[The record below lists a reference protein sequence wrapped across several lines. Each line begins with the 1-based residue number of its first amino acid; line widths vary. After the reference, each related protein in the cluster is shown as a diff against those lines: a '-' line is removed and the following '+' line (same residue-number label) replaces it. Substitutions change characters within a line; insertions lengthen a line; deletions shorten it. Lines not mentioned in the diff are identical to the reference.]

1 MHADGSGCHRSR
13 VAACAGDA
21 ARLAVACGRALFLLA
36 VVILW
41 ACGSATPTDDPGVRS
56 AGDHVLLYD
65 GPELEVALG
74 IAYASGHLGDSDL
87 VLWASLAGTDDG
99 ARVTVDR
106 AAVSVQMPNR
116 RIVPLM
122 TQEEFRGRYGA
133 LQGAARRAA
142 VAAPSLVATGPGRAP
157 CGSWFFADPG
167 VGFPRDVL
175 RISVLEACDGPLFFR
190 IPGGVQPG
198 RWELEIHL
206 RESVVEIPFVLEA
219 D

>member
-1 MHADGSGCHRSR
+1 MPRDNGGQDTAERSR
-13 VAACAGDA
+13 TSVVGIIAAGRR
-21 ARLAVACGRALFLLA
+21 RLAALTLIIAGACSSAPPTVAPAVRA
-36 VVILW
+36 V
-41 ACGSATPTDDPGVRS
+41 
-56 AGDHVLLYD
+56 GDHVLLYD

-74 IAYASGHLGDSDL
+74 IAYASGRLGDSDL
-87 VLWASLAGTDDG
+87 VLWTSLAGTEDG

-106 AAVSVQMPNR
+106 AAVSVRMPDR
-116 RIVPLM
+116 TIVPLM

-142 VAAPSLVATGPGRAP
+142 VAAPSLVATAPGRAP

-175 RISVLEACDGPLFFR
+175 HISVLEACDGPLFFR

-206 RESVVEIPFVLEA
+206 RESVVEIPFELTA